1 MVSEVDEQ
9 IGRVLNALDA
19 TGERER
25 TVIVFASDNGLAM
38 GQNGLLGKQSLYEH
52 SVGVPMLIIDPRSK
66 KHGFKTDALCY
77 LYDLYPTLC
86 DIAGIEIPAS
96 VTGVSLKPLLEG
108 TTDKLRDDIFLA
120 YSNQQRALIKDDY
133 KYIIYNV
140 EGKITE
146 QLFNLKKDPKEMAN
160 LADAMPQKTAE
171 YKEML
176 TQRLKERQDFC
187 NIDTPLWWKDG
198 HKITWNELINLY
210 IFE

>member
-1 MVSEVDEQ
+1 
-9 IGRVLNALDA
+9 
-19 TGERER
+19 
-25 TVIVFASDNGLAM
+25 
-38 GQNGLLGKQSLYEH
+38 
-52 SVGVPMLIIDPRSK
+52 
-66 KHGFKTDALCY
+66 
-77 LYDLYPTLC
+77 
-86 DIAGIEIPAS
+86 
-96 VTGVSLKPLLEG
+96 LLEG

-120 YSNQQRALIKDDY
+120 YSNQQRALVKDDY

-160 LADAMPQKTAE
+160 LADAMPQKAAA

-176 TQRLKERQDFC
+176 IQRLKEQQDFC

-198 HKITWNELINLY
+198 HKITWDELINLY

>member
-1 MVSEVDEQ
+1 M
-9 IGRVLNALDA
+9 
-19 TGERER
+19 
-25 TVIVFASDNGLAM
+25 
-38 GQNGLLGKQSLYEH
+38 
-52 SVGVPMLIIDPRSK
+52 
-66 KHGFKTDALCY
+66 
-77 LYDLYPTLC
+77 
-86 DIAGIEIPAS
+86 
-96 VTGVSLKPLLEG
+96 LEG

-120 YSNQQRALIKDDY
+120 YSNQQRALVKDDY

-160 LADAMPQKTAE
+160 LADAMPQKAAT

-176 TQRLKERQDFC
+176 IQRLKEQQDFC

-198 HKITWNELINLY
+198 HKITWDELIKLY

>member
-1 MVSEVDEQ
+1 
-9 IGRVLNALDA
+9 
-19 TGERER
+19 
-25 TVIVFASDNGLAM
+25 M

-86 DIAGIEIPAS
+86 DIVGIEIPAS

-120 YSNQQRALIKDDY
+120 YSNQQRALVKDDY

-160 LADAMPQKTAE
+160 LADAMPQKAAA

-176 TQRLKERQDFC
+176 TQRLKKQQDFC

-198 HKITWNELINLY
+198 HKITWDELINLF